1 MAGICMDITERKRTE
16 QALVESERTFAEMF
30 RASPTAMMAAE
41 ASEDKLIIR
50 DVNEAFEGL
59 FGYRRDELIG
69 RPTLDFPLWV
79 DDAARLEMLGRFRA
93 EGRIHPIEFEFRTKA
108 GGRGTGLFSA
118 VAARIGG
125 RRDLIASYVDISERK
140 RAEQAER
147 AASEAI
153 AEAARH
159 YHLLFNSGSDAILVH
174 RLGADGRPGELLEV
188 NDNACRYLGYSRE
201 ELLGMKTADI
211 DAPGSAVNA
220 PAIGRQLLERGELV
234 WEGVHRA
241 KDGRRIPVEMHARV
255 LESSAAPLIISH
267 VRDIG
272 ARKAAEQAYRE
283 IFEGAQEGIWR
294 TTFDGRLLSANP
306 ALARSLGY
314 GTAAE
319 LVAAV
324 SDAANQVWVDPEGR
338 AEMVRR
344 VREQGAV
351 DGVETQMRRRDG
363 TLTWARISA
372 WLVRSA
378 DGTPHCLQ
386 GFGVDISDR
395 KRAEQRTAKL
405 EERLRQAQ
413 KLEGIG
419 RLAGGVA
426 HEFNNLLTV
435 INGYGRLLAQSISPS
450 DPLHAYA
457 KAIVSS
463 GDRAAKLTSELLAF
477 GRKQMIHPRP
487 VDLNAA
493 VCAFAEMFRALLGER
508 IALVMNLDEALGT
521 VLVDPDQLHQVVM
534 NLVVNAR
541 DALPGQGR
549 IEIATENVEFDEESA
564 RGLDP
569 EAAPGRYVLMRVSDN
584 GRGMEESVR
593 QRVFE
598 PFFSTKPAATG
609 RGLGLATVYGAAHQS
624 GGWITV
630 ESEAGAGS
638 TFKLYLPRM
647 DAPWRE
653 AAGGSGERA
662 QGGSEAI
669 LVVEDQENVLFFA
682 GAVLTQYG
690 YRVVPATSAEEALAL
705 LDRNPDEIQLLLA
718 DVVLPGMNGP
728 ELANGLKRLYPR
740 LKVAYISGYAADEI
754 ARHGALGPDEA
765 FLRKP
770 FTPDEL
776 AAMVREVL
784 DRRTGEP

>member
-1 MAGICMDITERKRTE
+1 
-16 QALVESERTFAEMF
+16 
-30 RASPTAMMAAE
+30 
-41 ASEDKLIIR
+41 
-50 DVNEAFEGL
+50 
-59 FGYRRDELIG
+59 
-69 RPTLDFPLWV
+69 
-79 DDAARLEMLGRFRA
+79 
-93 EGRIHPIEFEFRTKA
+93 
-108 GGRGTGLFSA
+108 
-118 VAARIGG
+118 
-125 RRDLIASYVDISERK
+125 
-140 RAEQAER
+140 
-147 AASEAI
+147 
-153 AEAARH
+153 
-159 YHLLFNSGSDAILVH
+159 
-174 RLGADGRPGELLEV
+174 
-188 NDNACRYLGYSRE
+188 
-201 ELLGMKTADI
+201 
-211 DAPGSAVNA
+211 
-220 PAIGRQLLERGELV
+220 
-234 WEGVHRA
+234 
-241 KDGRRIPVEMHARV
+241 
-255 LESSAAPLIISH
+255 
-267 VRDIG
+267 
-272 ARKAAEQAYRE
+272 
-283 IFEGAQEGIWR
+283 
-294 TTFDGRLLSANP
+294 
-306 ALARSLGY
+306 
-314 GTAAE
+314 
-319 LVAAV
+319 
-324 SDAANQVWVDPEGR
+324 
-338 AEMVRR
+338 
-344 VREQGAV
+344 
-351 DGVETQMRRRDG
+351 
-363 TLTWARISA
+363 
-372 WLVRSA
+372 
-378 DGTPHCLQ
+378 
-386 GFGVDISDR
+386 
-395 KRAEQRTAKL
+395 
-405 EERLRQAQ
+405 
-413 KLEGIG
+413 
-419 RLAGGVA
+419 
-426 HEFNNLLTV
+426 
-435 INGYGRLLAQSISPS
+435 
-450 DPLHAYA
+450 
-457 KAIVSS
+457 
-463 GDRAAKLTSELLAF
+463 
-477 GRKQMIHPRP
+477 MIHPRP